1 MQSTL
6 TYAAL
11 FGLIKAATPIKGPL
25 PTSTFPRYATVN
37 APAATDLDG
46 DHVKVEYSQQG
57 ANAIGLYRALR
68 NDLFIFPTQNF
79 VKAGSGTTDTCS
91 IGTQSTTRTF
101 W

>member
-1 MQSTL
+1 MHSSL

-11 FGLIKAATPIKGPL
+11 IGLIKPASSILGPL

-37 APAATDLDG
+37 TPVATDLDG

-57 ANAIGLYRALR
+57 ANANGLYRALR

-79 VKAGSGTTDTCS
+79 VKAGTGITDACS
-91 IGTQSTTRTF
+91 IGSQSTTRTF